1 MSTNALLLRR
11 LYRSLLKASK
21 PFSPPSPHAPTV
33 TCLLHRT
40 GNGDGVDI
48 EKYLADKRIE
58 IALLSNTDNR
68 DGDGRSFAE
77 ARDLS
82 KSYAIDK
89 KQKVTGAGISLDQ
102 RGASVRIY
110 FRQLLREVVGG
121 VNGITQMQFPKHADT
136 TKLSHAIRREFR
148 LNDSP
153 FNLDTRKEVAFL
165 TLRMLNMKLAWL
177 ESLDLS
183 HSELEAQKVR
193 NRRQAARHVYPLPLD
208 PASYLQ
214 RGTFL
219 IAHPHLAGYFRQ
231 SVVCLIDHTE
241 QEELLD
247 QKKSG
252 GTYGIVINKPGVNPS
267 TGRDQTLRDVF
278 RTFPKKIMDSF
289 GDCSIRHGGP
299 VHLSLQVRQFARM
312 TFVYGIQSM
321 RVYVCVFAHNHNSK

>member
-1 MSTNALLLRR
+1 MSANALLHRR

-21 PFSPPSPHAPTV
+21 PFSPPSPHASTV
-33 TCLLHRT
+33 TCLLHRS
-40 GNGDGVDI
+40 GNGDGLDI

-58 IALLSNTDNR
+58 IALHSNTDKR
-68 DGDGRSFAE
+68 CGDGRSIDE

-82 KSYAIDK
+82 KSYANEK
-89 KQKVTGAGISLDQ
+89 GQGMPGAGVRLDQ

-153 FNLDTRKEVAFL
+153 FDLDTRKEVAFL
-165 TLRMLNMKLAWL
+165 ALRILNMKLAWL
-177 ESLDLS
+177 ESLNLS
-183 HSELEAQKVR
+183 DSELEAQKVR
-193 NRRQAARHVYPLPLD
+193 NRRQAARHVHPLPLD
-208 PASYLQ
+208 PEIYLQ

-241 QEELLD
+241 RDDLLD
-247 QKKSG
+247 EKKSG

-289 GDCSIRHGGP
+289 GDYSIRHGGP
-299 VHLSLQVRQFARM
+299 VHLSLQVR
-312 TFVYGIQSM
+312 
-321 RVYVCVFAHNHNSK
+321 